1 MSEPVRTADP
11 NRAPQT
17 ARGGAAGSIGD
28 SHSVLGERL
37 RQERAER
44 GLSLR
49 ELARRLDVSPSL
61 VSQIETG
68 KIQPSVRTLYAMV
81 SELGVSLDE
90 LFAPAEHEEAP
101 SVESR
106 LNAPDPIVPQTTGDG
121 GLVQRAGERNVIDLE
136 AGVRWERLTTR
147 NDREVEFLHT
157 VYPAGSESSPADS
170 LVRHNGREFG
180 VVLTGRLNVTVGFDD
195 YVLGPGDSVF
205 FESTIPH
212 RLHNDGT
219 EDVTAVWVVLGRQRI
234 DPI

>member
-1 MSEPVRTADP
+1 VSEPVRTADP
-11 NRAPQT
+11 KRAPLA
-17 ARGGAAGSIGD
+17 ARGVDASVVD

-90 LFAPAEHEEAP
+90 LFAPAEHEGLP

-106 LNAPDPIVPQTTGDG
+106 LNAPDPIVPHTTGDG

-180 VVLTGRLNVTVGFDD
+180 VVLTGKLNVTVGFDD

-212 RLHNDGT
+212 RLHNDGA
-219 EDVTAVWVVLGRQRI
+219 EDVTAVWVVLGRQRLE
-234 DPI
+234 P

>member
-1 MSEPVRTADP
+1 MTDPVRRAD
-11 NRAPQT
+11 
-17 ARGGAAGSIGD
+17 D

-37 RQERAER
+37 RRERAER

-90 LFAPAEHEEAP
+90 MFAPAETDALP
-101 SVESR
+101 SVNAR
-106 LNAPDPIVPQTTGDG
+106 LSAKVPVLPETTGDG

-147 NDREVEFLHT
+147 NDREVEFLFT

-170 LVRHNGREFG
+170 LVRHSGREFG
-180 VVLTGRLNVTVGFDD
+180 IVLTGKLNVTVGFDD

-212 RLHNDGT
+212 RLHNEGT
-219 EDVTAVWVVLGRQRI
+219 QDVSAVWVVLGRQI
-234 DPI
+234 